1 MTFLSTPLPSSL
13 CLLQHMVKI
22 ITTKIVRCNY
32 CYFYKIKC
40 SLPLLYSRY
49 ILTKYL
55 TLVPWSQVSCHQGIL
70 GKTNISLLPGFPF
83 LRSKADFQSS
93 CYDSTTEI
101 WGIWQY
107 HWVDYSFFFVFFFE
121 KSKEFLNWAK
131 KQWLHLGHHI
141 KSVKVC
147 HFCRCSPIQLF
158 FCLSEANLPMIT
170 SPNSGAVFYMG
181 LNELLYS
188 PLWFLS
194 ISASWS

>member
-107 HWVDYSFFFVFFFE
+107 HWVDYNFFFFFFLRNP
-121 KSKEFLNWAK
+121 KNFLIELRNNGSIWDIILN
-131 KQWLHLGHHI
+131 QW
-141 KSVKVC
+141 KCV
-147 HFCRCSPIQLF
+147 
-158 FCLSEANLPMIT
+158 
-170 SPNSGAVFYMG
+170 
-181 LNELLYS
+181 
-188 PLWFLS
+188 
-194 ISASWS
+194 ISADAVLSNFFSVYQKLTFPWSHPQILELYFIWDLMNYYTLPCGS